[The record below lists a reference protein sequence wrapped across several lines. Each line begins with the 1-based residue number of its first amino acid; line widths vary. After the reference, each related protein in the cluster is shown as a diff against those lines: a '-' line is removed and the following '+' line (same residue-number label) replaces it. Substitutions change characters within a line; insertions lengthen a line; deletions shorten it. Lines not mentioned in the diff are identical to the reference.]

1 MSNRFANRILFILIS
16 LLVITGFLIFMFF
29 YIKHQLTDSRTEIT
43 ETGMVQK
50 IVSMGK
56 LELVKYTMKDIIEQK
71 EIHPILPDSKVLF
84 LAVGEVT
91 ACIDLTKIKR
101 SDITQTR
108 DYYSLNIPDT
118 EQVQLAITVGYSVI
132 VFLPQPEICYAK
144 LDHQKSRVYDIVG
157 AWFPDNTKDMVEGVY
172 KLAEKRILDN
182 ANEMDVLGMARQNA
196 QLIFKPL
203 LQSISGKTVVLN
215 FR

>member
-1 MSNRFANRILFILIS
+1 M
-16 LLVITGFLIFMFF
+16 IFMFF
-29 YIKHQLTDSRTEIT
+29 YLKNQLTGSRKELT

-50 IVSMGK
+50 IASMGK

-108 DYYSLNIPDT
+108 D
-118 EQVQLAITVGYSVI
+118 SVL
-132 VFLPQPEICYAK
+132 VFLPLPEICYAK
-144 LDHQKSRVYDIVG
+144 LDHQKSKVYDISG
-157 AWFPDNTKDMVEGVY
+157 AWFEDSAKDMVEGVY

-182 ANEMDVLGMARQNA
+182 ARQMDVLGLARQNA

-203 LQSISGKTVVLN
+203 LQGISGKTVVLK